1 MAAQPPLPVL
11 LTRPRAQSDRFAK
24 DLPANLAP
32 VISPLLEI
40 VPLKGFAAAPP
51 GTTLI
56 FTSGNGVHAY
66 AAQFPGDGQQA
77 LCVGDRTAVL
87 AHDAGFETISAGGD
101 ADALVAMAQTMAGP
115 FVHVRGVHV
124 TGDVAA
130 RLRALGKEVDERVAY
145 DQATLPLSDAALNTL
160 KGPCLVPLFSP
171 RTAELFAKAC
181 PSAAQAHIMA
191 MSPSVASRLPQNA
204 YKAISVLKTPNAAA
218 MRDALSAYAS
228 GNHLEARGSSS

>member
-11 LTRPRAQSDRFAK
+11 LTRPRAQSERFAK
-24 DLPANLAP
+24 DLPASLAP

-40 VPLKGFAAAPP
+40 VPLTEFPAAPP
-51 GTTLI
+51 GVTLI
-56 FTSGNGVHAY
+56 FTSGNGVQAY
-66 AAQFPGDGQQA
+66 AARFPGDGRQV
-77 LCVGDRTAVL
+77 LCVGDRTAAL
-87 AHDAGFETISAGGD
+87 AREAGFDAISAGGD
-101 ADALVAMAQTMAGP
+101 ADAVVELAQDMRDP
-115 FVHVRGVHV
+115 LLHVRGVHV

-130 RLRALGKEVDERVAY
+130 RLRALGKDVDELVAY
-145 DQATLPLSDAALNTL
+145 DQMTLPLSQDARSTLN
-160 KGPCLVPLFSP
+160 GPCLVPLFSP

-181 PSAAQAHIMA
+181 PSAGKAQIVA

-204 YKAISVLKTPNAAA
+204 YKAISVLETPNAAA